1 MIRLKFFTLI
11 SLSIFI
17 SDFSVAQVKSGKPF
31 EIDFTREAI
40 IFGVGS
46 VASVAGFAI
55 LEKVKPLTIDEIN
68 SLNPEVV
75 NSFDRDA
82 IGPYQEDVASDVLLL
97 SSYLLPATFLLH
109 RQAKNDLL
117 DLALI
122 YSEVLLIQASING
135 IVKGSVLRTRP
146 FVYDLQTS
154 LEEKQTI
161 DARISFFSGHTSMTA
176 AISFFTARV
185 FSAYVDDDAAK
196 ILIWS
201 GAVILPAVTALSRVN
216 NHWHFPSDVMV
227 GYAVGAAI
235 GYLIPELHR
244 SKANGVSNLSI
255 YPSINLNKPTLS
267 LLLKF

>member
-1 MIRLKFFTLI
+1 LIRLKFFTLFLLVI
-11 SLSIFI
+11 LL
-17 SDFSVAQVKSGKPF
+17 SDFSIAQIKSGKPF

-40 IFGVGS
+40 IFVAGS
-46 VASVAGFAI
+46 AASVTAFAI
-55 LEKVKPLTIDEIN
+55 LEKVKPLTIDEIIF
-68 SLNPEVV
+68 LNPQNV

-82 IGPYQEDVASDVLLL
+82 IGPYHEDVMGDILLF
-97 SSYLLPATFLLH
+97 SSYFLPATFLLH
-109 RQAKNDLL
+109 GEAKNDFL

-135 IVKGSVLRTRP
+135 MVKGSVLRTRP
-146 FVYDLQTS
+146 FVYDSQTS

-185 FSAYVDDDAAK
+185 FSAYVEDDAAK

-201 GAVILPAVTALSRVN
+201 GAVILPAVTAFSRVN
-216 NHWHFPSDVMV
+216 NHWHFPTDVMV

-235 GYLIPELHR
+235 GYFIPELHK
-244 SKANGVSNLSI
+244 SKTNGISSLSI